1 MTITFEQAGHIARYL
16 SIGLFEKKYREICI
30 DIGEAATIGA
40 VKKGLKNIL
49 YVKKNGKLDKKAR
62 TRAFTHDITNQEL
75 TELVAEIIENSVLLA
90 DTKLDMRKIPVIIAK
105 EPVQEALPEEDLE
118 ECQEEEE
125 YVPHE
130 QKNDSADDSDYLDDL
145 DEEEEYIPIESEDNP
160 SVKCT
165 KEIIDGEEYTTVGEE
180 LESNEEPQTSDA
192 DEEEDL
198 FDPDSITYDED
209 DNIYLEQ
216 EENADESVK
225 TSSESGGNMQ
235 IMVQQKTHTTISK
248 QSYLLQVMGDDDKMN
263 EKMQSMINRL
273 VALDKGKVTEL
284 YIRGLMALIP
294 LYSNNIERLAKD
306 LDIDERDI
314 ILAVYENQFC

>member
-62 TRAFTHDITNQEL
+62 TRAFTNNITNQEMA
-75 TELVAEIIENSVLLA
+75 ELVAEIIENSELLA

-105 EPVQEALPEEDLE
+105 EPDQETLPEVKME
-118 ECQEEEE
+118 EYLEEEE

-130 QKNDSADDSDYLDDL
+130 QENDIPDDSDYLDEE
-145 DEEEEYIPIESEDNP
+145 DEYTPIESEDNP

-180 LESNEEPQTSDA
+180 IKNDDEQQAPDSD
-192 DEEEDL
+192 DEENL
-198 FDPDSITYDED
+198 FDPDSISYDED

-216 EENADESVK
+216 EEK
-225 TSSESGGNMQ
+225 SSESGNNMQ

-273 VALDKGKVTEL
+273 VSLDKGKVTEL
-284 YIRGLMALIP
+284 YIRGLMTLIQ

>member
-62 TRAFTHDITNQEL
+62 TRAFTNNITNQEMA
-75 TELVAEIIENSVLLA
+75 ELVAEIIENSELLA

-105 EPVQEALPEEDLE
+105 EPDQETLPEEKME
-118 ECQEEEE
+118 EYLEEEE

-130 QKNDSADDSDYLDDL
+130 QENDITDDSDYLDEE
-145 DEEEEYIPIESEDNP
+145 DEYTPSESEDNP

-180 LESNEEPQTSDA
+180 IKNDDEQQAPDSD
-192 DEEEDL
+192 DEENL
-198 FDPDSITYDED
+198 FDPDSISYDED

-216 EENADESVK
+216 EEK
-225 TSSESGGNMQ
+225 SSESGNNMQ

-273 VALDKGKVTEL
+273 ISLDKGKVTEL
-284 YIRGLMALIP
+284 YIRGLMTLIQ

>member
-16 SIGLFEKKYREICI
+16 FIGLFEKKYREICI

-49 YVKKNGKLDKKAR
+49 YVKKNGKIDKKAR
-62 TRAFTHDITNQEL
+62 TRAFTNNITNQEMA
-75 TELVAEIIENSVLLA
+75 ELVAEIIENSELLA

-105 EPVQEALPEEDLE
+105 EPDQETLPEEKME
-118 ECQEEEE
+118 EYLEEEE

-130 QKNDSADDSDYLDDL
+130 QENDITDDSDYLDEE
-145 DEEEEYIPIESEDNP
+145 DEYTPSESEDNP

-180 LESNEEPQTSDA
+180 IKNDDEQQAPDSD
-192 DEEEDL
+192 DEENL
-198 FDPDSITYDED
+198 FDPDSISYDED

-216 EENADESVK
+216 EEK
-225 TSSESGGNMQ
+225 SSESGNNMQ

-273 VALDKGKVTEL
+273 VSLDKGKVTEL